1 MDEEAR
7 FLVIGGLAFAT
18 GLLVGVGT
26 GLLLA
31 PQSGART
38 RRQLSNL
45 AEDVREEATAAA
57 HDTKEVVNDAIDGV
71 IERGK
76 RLVK

>member
-1 MDEEAR
+1 MDDEAR

-38 RRQLSNL
+38 RRQLGNL
-45 AEDVREEATAAA
+45 AEDVREEAVATA
-57 HDTKEVVNDAIDGV
+57 HDTKEVVSDAIDGV

-76 RLVK
+76 RFVK